1 MRASTDRMGML
12 LTVTL
17 PFFTLENNPCRLVNG
32 TSERIAQA
40 LTDYFKTVFG
50 GQLAIA
56 HGTRFPVTVV
66 VEPKIHRMD
75 AILLSFELQVSAT
88 LRRQTVYDKH
98 VYLHFANNA
107 TLPLSARAL
116 TGKRL
121 ACVLVQGEI
130 ATDPQTGKCYPIKQQ
145 YRPLKE

>member
-1 MRASTDRMGML
+1 M
-12 LTVTL
+12 VT
-17 PFFTLENNPCRLVNG
+17 
-32 TSERIAQA
+32 I
-40 LTDYFKTVFG
+40 
-50 GQLAIA
+50 
-56 HGTRFPVTVV
+56 
-66 VEPKIHRMD
+66 EPKIHRMD

-107 TLPLSARAL
+107 TLPLSAKAL

-130 ATDPQTGKCYPIKQQ
+130 ATDPQTGKRYPIKRQ
-145 YRPLKE
+145 YRLPIQ